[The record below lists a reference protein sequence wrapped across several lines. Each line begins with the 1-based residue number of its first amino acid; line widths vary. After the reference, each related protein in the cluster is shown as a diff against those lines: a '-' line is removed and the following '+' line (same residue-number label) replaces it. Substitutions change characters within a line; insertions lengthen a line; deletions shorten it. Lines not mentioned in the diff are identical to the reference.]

1 MILSQN
7 KGVPEV
13 LRANHPV
20 LSQWETQ
27 QSPQAGA
34 SDAMLLLSAQS
45 GCGSL
50 PQTLEKQSSSGPQPH
65 MVLERKLSVIRSGA
79 CRLELVVGLQAKAAW
94 ETDEH
99 SSCLLCL
106 EAVEA
111 ELERRKARIQGSDAL
126 QNLASMNACQDAE
139 VQDAAGE

>member
-1 MILSQN
+1 MQCCFYQLRTDAAVCPRHGSSKASQ
-7 KGVPEV
+7 
-13 LRANHPV
+13 
-20 LSQWETQ
+20 
-27 QSPQAGA
+27 
-34 SDAMLLLSAQS
+34 
-45 GCGSL
+45 
-50 PQTLEKQSSSGPQPH
+50 GPQPH
-65 MVLERKLSVIRSGA
+65 MVLARKLSVIRSGA

-94 ETDEH
+94 ETVEH